1 MRENNDPRPSESGI
15 EYEMKYI
22 VIIFFL
28 LVLLF
33 LIPQLFA
40 QALQHD
46 AIVANISVPL
56 RVFDG
61 DRFVGDLTLSDLE
74 LYEDGKLQRIRG
86 LYLTRQATIERSQAG
101 RDFSPNTAR
110 RFYFLFQ
117 ITDFNPQITEAMDH
131 FFTHVY
137 QPDDQVVIMT
147 PVKNY
152 MLSQEAFEVKARE
165 TVVQDVR
172 SALRRD
178 TSVGAS
184 EYNSLIRDLKKI
196 VQSLTAIGTSGERT
210 MYNLESSDSTVS
222 SNLGY
227 LLTRYHDALQRLEE
241 LRLVDEGHFIRF
253 AAQLKRL
260 DEQKIVFFFYQRE
273 FRPEIEAGALDRLLT
288 FTQSNH
294 IVQAQLRELFHFYHR
309 EVNLSVTRLRQAFS
323 DASIVLN
330 LIYLNKQLENI
341 SGIYMREQSEDVFK
355 VFSQVAAS
363 SGGIVDTSQN
373 PAAAFA
379 HASALT
385 DRGYLLYY
393 SPETYV
399 RDGGFRNIL
408 VRVKGREYRVLH
420 RQGYYAN

>member
-1 MRENNDPRPSESGI
+1 MREKNQPRPSESGI

-28 LVLLF
+28 LALLF

-40 QALQHD
+40 QAVQHE
-46 AIVANISVPL
+46 AIVVNISVSL

-61 DRFVGDLTLSDLE
+61 DRFVEDLTLDDLE
-74 LYEDGKLQRIRG
+74 LYEDGKPQKIRG
-86 LYLTRQATIERSQAG
+86 LYLTRQTAIERSQVG

-117 ITDFNPQITEAMDH
+117 ITDFHPQITEAIDY

-137 QPDDQVVIMT
+137 QPEDQVVIMT
-147 PVKNY
+147 PIKNY
-152 MLSQEAFEVKARE
+152 MLSQEAFEVKTRDAL
-165 TVVQDVR
+165 VQDIR
-172 SALRRD
+172 NALRRD
-178 TSVGAS
+178 TSIGAS

-196 VQSLTAIGTSGERT
+196 VHSMTAIGTNSERT
-210 MYNLESSDSTVS
+210 MFNLESSDSTS
-222 SNLGY
+222 SSTLDY
-227 LLTRYHDALQRLEE
+227 LLPRYHDTLQHLEE
-241 LRLVDEGHFIRF
+241 LRLVDEGRFIRF

-294 IVQAQLRELFHFYHR
+294 IVQAQLRELFYFYHR
-309 EVNLSVTRLRQAFS
+309 EVNLSVTKLRQAFS
-323 DASIVLN
+323 DASILFN
-330 LIYLNKQLENI
+330 LIYLNKQQENI

-379 HASALT
+379 NVSSLT
-385 DRGYLLYY
+385 DRSYLLYY
-393 SPETYV
+393 SPEAYV
-399 RDGGFRNIL
+399 RDGGFRNI
-408 VRVKGREYRVLH
+408 VVKVKGRDYRVLH